1 MYMPKLVFVFLC
13 MLVLHLVYILWFK
26 SEPRKNY
33 DTPPCLPL
41 GLDDGLK
48 CKIQTRSA
56 HHSCSMRFYCSKH
69 CCHQFFFPTRHVES
83 VMGAHAP
90 QIFISSKCHRGL
102 FHWLLLPPLWLEG
115 NQWNQLV
122 WHMAV
127 SHTLLPI
134 SDLNAVLKPFE
145 RLNPFAQCENG

>member
-1 MYMPKLVFVFLC
+1 MSKSFLNFSIYCRYVIVCVITYIAHWLSLGSQFQVPYKYLYMPKLVFVFLC
-13 MLVLHLVYILWFK
+13 VLVLHLVYILWFK

-69 CCHQFFFPTRHVES
+69 CCHQFFPPTRHVES

-102 FHWLLLPPLWLEG
+102 FH
-115 NQWNQLV
+115 
-122 WHMAV
+122 
-127 SHTLLPI
+127 
-134 SDLNAVLKPFE
+134 
-145 RLNPFAQCENG
+145 